1 MTAKKNMKITQKRIM
16 EHIDENMDKWLF
28 VGHVAD
34 RHINASKDEVQARLG
49 KYSDGRL
56 ITRSSTFLDMTGG
69 DDIVDGL
76 TEDLKSRSEDILC
89 WLNRKD
95 KDEPLIL
102 EFFDLPKN
110 VSGITCSISNPDI
123 TDASGYIILL
133 CKNEQYP
140 FYLLNTYPF

>member
-1 MTAKKNMKITQKRIM
+1 MTAQKNIKMTEKKIM
-16 EHIDENMDKWLF
+16 EHIDRNMDRWLF

-34 RHINASKDEVQARLG
+34 RHINATGKELQARLG
-49 KYSDGRL
+49 KYSDEGRF
-56 ITRSSTFLDMTGG
+56 ITRASTFLDIAGG
-69 DDIVDGL
+69 DNIVDGL

-95 KDEPLIL
+95 EDEPLIL
-102 EFFDLPKN
+102 EFFELPEN

-133 CKNEQYP
+133 CKNEQ
-140 FYLLNTYPF
+140 